1 MLIYL
6 LVVLTGEFMKKLVL
20 VINGESHV
28 EYDRNKILP
37 NDQISYLDKMDAKM
51 DQGIPHNGGHLFAP
65 DAQQKAQFVAN
76 QLVFAYKNDE
86 EQMAAATMS
95 YLGDRY
101 PDLQQIVVT
110 EPDGQ
115 INIAL
120 VYDEPYEK
128 VERVKF
134 VRPEDLNG

>member
-1 MLIYL
+1 
-6 LVVLTGEFMKKLVL
+6 MKKLVL

-37 NDQISYLDKMDAKM
+37 NDQIAYLDKMDAKM
-51 DQGIPHNGGHLFAP
+51 DEGIPHNGGHLFAP

-76 QLVFAYKNDE
+76 QLVHAYQDNN
-86 EQMAAATMS
+86 EQLAAATMS

-110 EPDGQ
+110 EPDGKLS
-115 INIAL
+115 ISLI
-120 VYDEPYEK
+120 YDEPYEK
-128 VERVKF
+128 VETVQF
-134 VRPEDLNG
+134 VRPEDLNS